1 MSVQAQPQSPTEPN
15 SPTPGTD
22 AHSTGRTGATNA
34 QEPRADSTPASSAE
48 TREQDSRGRD
58 FIREGFMR
66 LRGYTQN
73 AAPAPQPENADANG
87 TPAPQAPPALGGPV
101 QEPGGSAAQPSASP
115 GGSSGQPGT
124 TFPPAPQG
132 RRQGQQPSQQSQ
144 SGRPTSAT
152 GVQPGSDGQIVL
164 TEAELQRRIQ
174 AEADRVLAKRQKDDQ
189 TRTAQERE
197 RELRR
202 TDPWA
207 YARLMEDKE
216 AELEASRTETA
227 RLTNVIGTQLQFYDR
242 AVLDT
247 FVGAL
252 PEDDRAKV
260 ISREADGIES
270 RKQTAANALK
280 ALRARYVAEGRA
292 SAREALM
299 KDQTFIKEILT
310 RYGHAGPEPEPAPVA
325 VRPARDA
332 VPNDGHAAMNS
343 WMRSG
348 AQQARATTGT

>member
-1 MSVQAQPQSPTEPN
+1 MSVQAQPQAEPN
-15 SPTPGTD
+15 SSTTGTD
-22 AHSTGRTGATNA
+22 ALSTGRTGATNA

-58 FIREGFMR
+58 FIRESFMR

-73 AAPAPQPENADANG
+73 AAPAPQPESAHANS
-87 TPAPQAPPALGGPV
+87 TPAPQALPASGGPV
-101 QEPGGSAAQPSASP
+101 QEPGGSAAQPSS
-115 GGSSGQPGT
+115 SSGAPSRQPGT
-124 TFPPAPQG
+124 TLPPAQ
-132 RRQGQQPSQQSQ
+132 RSRQGQGQPQP
-144 SGRPTSAT
+144 GRPTSAT
-152 GVQPGSDGQIVL
+152 GTQPGSEGQIVL
-164 TEAELQRRIQ
+164 TQQELERRVQ
-174 AEADRVLAKRQKDDQ
+174 AETDRRLSKQQKDDQ
-189 TRTAQERE
+189 TRAAQERE

-202 TDPWA
+202 TDPFA

-216 AELEASRTETA
+216 AELEASRTERD

-260 ISREADGIES
+260 ISRETDGIES

-299 KDQTFIKEILT
+299 KDPIFIKEILT

-325 VRPARDA
+325 VRPASDA
-332 VPNDGHAAMNS
+332 VPNDGHAAMNG
-343 WMRSG
+343 WMRTA
-348 AQQARATTGT
+348 AQSARATTGT